1 MQSSRSFFEQA
12 IRRTGWRPQRQA
24 VTLAVLGAFLA
35 LIMGGLYLSQVAS
48 EAARGREM
56 REPLTRR
63 DDLER
68 VNEALRVEIAEL
80 RKASTGCGGVP
91 VNLDSSPP
99 AKRISSFIVV
109 NGYNPN
115 RGQTV
120 APLQEV
126 EEQLPVYDES
136 FGGWLQQQLHNLTQ
150 QFEQFSEGE

>member
-1 MQSSRSFFEQA
+1 MQSSRNFFEQA
-12 IRRTGWRPQRQA
+12 MRQTGWRPQRQA
-24 VTLAVLGAFLA
+24 VALAVLGAFLA

-56 REPLTRR
+56 RELLTRR

-68 VNEALRVEIAEL
+68 VNEELRVEIAEL
-80 RKASTGCGGVP
+80 QSLERLRRRAGELGFVAAGQDDQIFT
-91 VNLDSSPP
+91 
-99 AKRISSFIVV
+99 VV

-136 FGGWLQQQLHNLTQ
+136 FGGWLQQQLRNLTQ
-150 QFEQFSEGE
+150 QFEQFSEDD

>member
-1 MQSSRSFFEQA
+1 MQSSRNFFEQA
-12 IRRTGWRPQRQA
+12 MRQTGWRPQRQA
-24 VTLAVLGAFLA
+24 VALAVLGAFLA

-56 REPLTRR
+56 RELLTRR

-68 VNEALRVEIAEL
+68 VNEELRVEIAEL
-80 RKASTGCGGVP
+80 QSLERLRRRAGELGFVAAGQ
-91 VNLDSSPP
+91 DDQ
-99 AKRISSFIVV
+99 IFIVV

-136 FGGWLQQQLHNLTQ
+136 FGGWLQQQLRNLTQ
-150 QFEQFSEGE
+150 QFEQFSEDD

>member
-56 REPLTRR
+56 RELLTRR

-80 RKASTGCGGVP
+80 QSLDRLRRRASELGFVP
-91 VNLDSSPP
+91 ASQEDQL
-99 AKRISSFIVV
+99 FIVV